1 MNFNKTS
8 QENIRLLF
16 LCFFFYIIY
25 IVCVCVC
32 EDESC
37 SERIYQSDQAIWTYD
52 FTERMRI
59 FEKNDRIRFLFV
71 HNRWLWFTKLRLSN
85 ELTT

>member
-37 SERIYQSDQAIWTYD
+37 SERIYQSDQVI
-52 FTERMRI
+52 
-59 FEKNDRIRFLFV
+59 
-71 HNRWLWFTKLRLSN
+71 
-85 ELTT
+85 